1 MDDAD
6 QLSIPGL
13 QLTTDVREGGQAI
26 VVRATTAEGRPVA
39 VKVARYEKWA
49 RSNLERELEALLR
62 IHGSDP
68 ESSRWLVE
76 VIDHGVLEDGRPY
89 VVLPWFPHSLL
100 TWLTVEEPG
109 LAARFDA
116 LVQACAAVARLHGS
130 GALHEV
136 TVHRDLKPGN
146 FLVQTEPEVDVCLAD
161 LGGVKARTFRERTS
175 NTVMF
180 TPTYAPLEQRLPLER
195 PFDPSVD
202 IHALGV
208 MVFQVITGELPATAL
223 QRSAYRLPACAELQA
238 LEDSREALPPEK
250 EARFR
255 ELSQQPLSFFY
266 KLDEAPD
273 LLPEDATMLGTALR
287 QGLEAE
293 AAAELEAL
301 LVPALE
307 RSLRAD
313 PDRRESS
320 ARELL
325 AACLRGRELA
335 GLAPK
340 KGLDRLVLPLLAK
353 PARTARDGD
362 TNSGPPPTRGRKR
375 TLLAIVV
382 ASMVL
387 GGGLTLAA
395 LAWWWPE
402 ADAVGRDEAEAMG
415 MDPAHLALP
424 RVSLTYTGAS
434 SAHIFMGGMRSKRAR
449 LRSQALREG
458 RNLILV
464 RAEDETVLVRIVLE
478 VQAREGGWIVE
489 VQQPSSQQGRSWEL
503 APDELLP
510 LKVARNGRL
519 SRG

>member
-13 QLTTDVREGGQAI
+13 KLTTDVREGGQAI

-62 IHGSDP
+62 IHASDP
-68 ESSRWLVE
+68 ESPRWLVE

-146 FLVQTEPEVDVCLAD
+146 FLVQTDPEVDVCLAD

-255 ELSQQPLSFFY
+255 ELSRQPLSHFY

-273 LLPEDATMLGTALR
+273 LLPEDATMLGASLR
-287 QGLEAE
+287 RGLEAE

-340 KGLDRLVLPLLAK
+340 KALDRLVLPILAK
-353 PARTARDGD
+353 PPRAAAPRDGTD
-362 TNSGPPPTRGRKR
+362 APPVRGRKR

-387 GGGLTLAA
+387 GGAVTLGA
-395 LAWWWPE
+395 LWWWWPE
-402 ADAVGRDEAEAMG
+402 ADALSAEEAEAMG
-415 MDPAHLALP
+415 IDAAQLALP
-424 RVSLTYTGAS
+424 RVSLTYSGVPG
-434 SAHIFMGGMRSKRAR
+434 AHIFMGGMRSKRAR

-458 RNLILV
+458 QNRILV
-464 RAEDETVLVRIVLE
+464 RAEDETVLVRIVLD
-478 VQAREGGWIVE
+478 VVAREGGWTVE
-489 VQQPSSQQGRSWEL
+489 VREPGAQRGQSWEL

-510 LKVARNGRL
+510 LKVSKNGRL
-519 SRG
+519 SRS